1 MSDFKYIGQSVI
13 DEIRAFH
20 DKNAD
25 LDASGTIDMSGL
37 MKASKKLELFINGE
51 FKALWEMAEAEVTSL
66 KECVQDLQKDYDDTL
81 LSIEEAYDV
90 KLSHETQQL
99 QRSLY
104 VMTRCAKHL
113 SALHRRHAARKEDE
127 AEGD

>member
-13 DEIRAFH
+13 DEINAFH
-20 DKNAD
+20 TKNAD

-37 MKASKKLELFINGE
+37 LRASKRLELFINGD
-51 FKALWEMAEAEVTSL
+51 FKALWEMAEAEIEFL
-66 KECVQDLQKDYDDTL
+66 KGDVKDLQKDYDDTL

-90 KLSHETQQL
+90 KLNSETQHL

-113 SALHRRHAARKEDE
+113 SALHKRHAARAE
-127 AEGD
+127 AEVEAD